1 MPTRKHAAHR
11 DTDEQGAANATPA
24 AQAEGATDPV
34 APAQAE
40 GATDPVAP
48 AQAEGATEE
57 ATQPQAQGATHAA
70 SSLDDIQVPWRK
82 ETATGRT
89 QATAEPAR
97 AGAEATTATEEAVA
111 VDWEA
116 RFKAEQAKADD
127 YFAKWQRAAADLANM
142 RRRHE
147 QERQEYMKQANAW
160 LIADLLPVLDSFDR
174 ALASMPPDLREL
186 TWIDGIVLVERQ
198 LRMVLERAGLT
209 PIEAEGKLF
218 NPTEHEAL
226 LHEESDKPEDTVIS
240 ELQKGYKLHDR
251 VLRPSL
257 VKVAKK

>member
-11 DTDEQGAANATPA
+11 DTDEQGAANATPS

-34 APAQAE
+34 AQ
-40 GATDPVAP
+40 

-57 ATQPQAQGATHAA
+57 ATQPQSQGATHAA
-70 SSLDDIQVPWRK
+70 SLDDLQVPWRK
-82 ETATGRT
+82 ETATGST
-89 QATAEPAR
+89 EAPAESAM
-97 AGAEATTATEEAVA
+97 AGAGAPTATEEAVA

-147 QERQEYMKQANAW
+147 QERQEYMKQANAM
-160 LIADLLPVLDSFDR
+160 LIAELLPVLDSFDR

-198 LRMVLERAGLT
+198 LRMVLERVGLT
-209 PIEAEGKLF
+209 PIEAEGKPF

-226 LHEESDKPEDTVIS
+226 LHEESDKPEDTVIG

-251 VLRPSL
+251 VLRPAL

>member
-11 DTDEQGAANATPA
+11 DTDAQGAANATPS
-24 AQAEGATDPV
+24 AQAAGATDPV
-34 APAQAE
+34 AQAQAE
-40 GATDPVAP
+40 AATDPVPQAQP
-48 AQAEGATEE
+48 AGATDT
-57 ATQPQAQGATHAA
+57 ATPTQAQGATPAA
-70 SSLDDIQVPWRK
+70 SLDDIQVPWRK
-82 ETATGRT
+82 QTATGST
-89 QATAEPAR
+89 EAPAEPAR
-97 AGAEATTATEEAVA
+97 AGVEDPAATEEAV
-111 VDWEA
+111 DWAA

-147 QERQEYMKQANAW
+147 QERQEYMKQANAM
-160 LIADLLPVLDSFDR
+160 LIAELLPVLDSFDR

-209 PIEAEGKLF
+209 PIEAEGKPF

-226 LHEESDKPEDTVIS
+226 LHEESDKPEDTVIG

-251 VLRPSL
+251 VLRPAL

>member
-1 MPTRKHAAHR
+1 MMPTRKHAAHR
-11 DTDEQGAANATPA
+11 DTDAQGAANATPS
-24 AQAEGATDPV
+24 AQAAGATDPV
-34 APAQAE
+34 AQTQAA
-40 GATDPVAP
+40 GATD
-48 AQAEGATEE
+48 T
-57 ATQPQAQGATHAA
+57 ATQAQAQGATPAA
-70 SSLDDIQVPWRK
+70 SLDDIQVPWRK

-89 QATAEPAR
+89 EATAEPAT
-97 AGAEATTATEEAVA
+97 AGAEATATTEEAV
-111 VDWEA
+111 DWAA
-116 RFKAEQAKADD
+116 RFKSEQAKADD

-147 QERQEYMKQANAW
+147 QERQEYMKQANAM
-160 LIADLLPVLDSFDR
+160 LIAELLPVLDSFDR

-209 PIEAEGKLF
+209 PIEAEGKPF

-226 LHEESDKPEDTVIS
+226 LHEESDKPEDTVIG

-251 VLRPSL
+251 VLRPAL

>member
-1 MPTRKHAAHR
+1 MMPTRKHAAHR
-11 DTDEQGAANATPA
+11 DTDEQGAANATPS
-24 AQAEGATDPV
+24 AQAEGTTDPV
-34 APAQAE
+34 AQ
-40 GATDPVAP
+40 TQV
-48 AQAEGATEE
+48 EGATEE
-57 ATQPQAQGATHAA
+57 ATQPQSQGATHAA
-70 SSLDDIQVPWRK
+70 SLDDIQVPWRK
-82 ETATGRT
+82 ETATGRAE
-89 QATAEPAR
+89 ATAEPAM
-97 AGAEATTATEEAVA
+97 AGAEATTATEEA

-127 YFAKWQRAAADLANM
+127 YFAKWQRAAAAMANM

-147 QERQEYMKQANAW
+147 QERQEYMKQANAM
-160 LIADLLPVLDSFDR
+160 LIGELLPVLDSFDR
-174 ALASMPPDLREL
+174 GLASMPHDLREL
-186 TWIDGIVLVERQ
+186 PWLDGIVLVERQ
-198 LRMVLERAGLT
+198 LRMVLERVGLT
-209 PIEAEGKLF
+209 PIEAEGKPF

>member
-11 DTDEQGAANATPA
+11 ETNEQGAANATPSSQAQRATDTVAQSQAGEATDTA
-24 AQAEGATDPV
+24 AQPQAEGAVNTTASV
-34 APAQAE
+34 EAE
-40 GATDPVAP
+40 
-48 AQAEGATEE
+48 
-57 ATQPQAQGATHAA
+57 AA
-70 SSLDDIQVPWRK
+70 MADIQVPWRK
-82 ETATGRT
+82 ETATGST
-89 QATAEPAR
+89 EATAEPAT
-97 AGAEATTATEEAVA
+97 AGAEATTATEEAV
-111 VDWEA
+111 DWGA

-147 QERQEYMKQANAW
+147 QERQEYMKQANAM
-160 LIADLLPVLDSFDR
+160 LIAELLPVLDSFDR

-198 LRMVLERAGLT
+198 LRMVLERAGLR
-209 PIEAEGKLF
+209 PIEAEGKPF

-251 VLRPSL
+251 VLRPAL

>member
-1 MPTRKHAAHR
+1 MMPTRKHAAHR
-11 DTDEQGAANATPA
+11 DTDEQGAANATPS

-34 APAQAE
+34 AQAE
-40 GATDPVAP
+40 
-48 AQAEGATEE
+48 AEGATEE

-70 SSLDDIQVPWRK
+70 SLDDLQVPWRK
-82 ETATGRT
+82 ETATGST
-89 QATAEPAR
+89 EATAEPAM
-97 AGAEATTATEEAVA
+97 AGADATTATEEAVA

-147 QERQEYMKQANAW
+147 QERQEYMKQANAM
-160 LIADLLPVLDSFDR
+160 LIAELLPVLDSFDR

-198 LRMVLERAGLT
+198 LRMVLERVGLT
-209 PIEAEGKLF
+209 PIEAEGKPF

-251 VLRPSL
+251 VLRPAL

>member
-11 DTDEQGAANATPA
+11 ATDAQGAANATPS
-24 AQAEGATDPV
+24 AQAAGATDPV
-34 APAQAE
+34 AQTQAA
-40 GATDPVAP
+40 GATDPVAQT
-48 AQAEGATEE
+48 QAAGATDTG
-57 ATQPQAQGATHAA
+57 TQSQAQGTTPAA
-70 SSLDDIQVPWRK
+70 SLDDIQVPWRK
-82 ETATGRT
+82 ETATGST
-89 QATAEPAR
+89 EATAEPAM
-97 AGAEATTATEEAVA
+97 AGADATTATEEAVNWA
-111 VDWEA
+111 A
-116 RFKAEQAKADD
+116 RFKAEQTKADD

-147 QERQEYMKQANAW
+147 QERQEYMKQANAM
-160 LIADLLPVLDSFDR
+160 LIGELLPVLDSFDR

-198 LRMVLERAGLT
+198 LRMVLERAGLS
-209 PIEAEGKLF
+209 PIEAEGKPF

-240 ELQKGYKLHDR
+240 ELQKGYKLHER

>member
-1 MPTRKHAAHR
+1 MMPTRKHAAHR
-11 DTDEQGAANATPA
+11 ETEEQGAANVTPSSQA
-24 AQAEGATDPV
+24 AGAK
-34 APAQAE
+34 
-40 GATDPVAP
+40 
-48 AQAEGATEE
+48 EE
-57 ATQPQAQGATHAA
+57 ATQPQAEGAKEEAAQPQAEGATHVASAA
-70 SSLDDIQVPWRK
+70 SIDDMQVPWRK
-82 ETATGRT
+82 KTATGST
-89 QATAEPAR
+89 EATAEPAA
-97 AGAEATTATEEAVA
+97 AGGEATTATEEA

-147 QERQEYMKQANAW
+147 QERQEYMKQANAM
-160 LIADLLPVLDSFDR
+160 LIAELLPVLDSFDR

-198 LRMVLERAGLT
+198 LRMVLERAGLR
-209 PIEAEGKLF
+209 PIEAEGKPF

-251 VLRPSL
+251 VLRPAL

>member
-1 MPTRKHAAHR
+1 MPTRKHTAHR
-11 DTDEQGAANATPA
+11 ETGEHGAANAAPSAPA
-24 AQAEGATDPV
+24 EEATDPV
-34 APAQAE
+34 AQAS
-40 GATDPVAP
+40 
-48 AQAEGATEE
+48 AEGATEE
-57 ATQPQAQGATHAA
+57 ATQPQAEGATHAA
-70 SSLDDIQVPWRK
+70 SLDDIQVPWRK
-82 ETATGRT
+82 ERATGST
-89 QATAEPAR
+89 EATAEPAM
-97 AGAEATTATEEAVA
+97 AGAEATTAPEEAVG

-147 QERQEYMKQANAW
+147 QERQEYMKQANAM
-160 LIADLLPVLDSFDR
+160 LIAELLPVLDSFDR

-198 LRMVLERAGLT
+198 LRMVLERTGLR
-209 PIEAEGKLF
+209 PIEAEGKPF

-226 LHEESDKPEDTVIS
+226 LHEESDQPEDTVIG
-240 ELQKGYKLHDR
+240 ELQKGYKLHER
-251 VLRPSL
+251 VLRPAL

>member
-1 MPTRKHAAHR
+1 MMPTRKHAAHR
-11 DTDEQGAANATPA
+11 DTDEQGAANATPS

-34 APAQAE
+34 AQAQA
-40 GATDPVAP
+40 G
-48 AQAEGATEE
+48 GATEE

-89 QATAEPAR
+89 QATAEPAM
-97 AGAEATTATEEAVA
+97 AGAEATATEEAVA

-147 QERQEYMKQANAW
+147 QERQEHMKQANAW
-160 LIADLLPVLDSFDR
+160 LIAELLPVLDSFDR

-186 TWIDGIVLVERQ
+186 TWVDGIVLVERQ

-209 PIEAEGKLF
+209 PIEAEGKPF

-251 VLRPSL
+251 VLRPAL

>member
-11 DTDEQGAANATPA
+11 DTDAQGAANATPS
-24 AQAEGATDPV
+24 AQAAGATDPV
-34 APAQAE
+34 AQAQAE
-40 GATDPVAP
+40 AATDPVAQT
-48 AQAEGATEE
+48 QAAGATDT
-57 ATQPQAQGATHAA
+57 ATQAQAQGATPAA
-70 SSLDDIQVPWRK
+70 SLDDIQVPWRK
-82 ETATGRT
+82 ETATGST
-89 QATAEPAR
+89 EATAEPAM
-97 AGAEATTATEEAVA
+97 ASAEATTTTEEAV
-111 VDWEA
+111 DWAA
-116 RFKAEQAKADD
+116 RFKSEQAKADD

-147 QERQEYMKQANAW
+147 QERQEYMKQANAM
-160 LIADLLPVLDSFDR
+160 LIAELLPVLDSFDR

-209 PIEAEGKLF
+209 PIEAEGKPF

-226 LHEESDKPEDTVIS
+226 LHEESDKPEDTVIG

-251 VLRPSL
+251 VLRPAL

>member
-11 DTDEQGAANATPA
+11 ATNEQGAANATPSS
-24 AQAEGATDPV
+24 QAEGTTD
-34 APAQAE
+34 AAAQPQAG
-40 GATDPVAP
+40 GATDAA
-48 AQAEGATEE
+48 AQPRVE
-57 ATQPQAQGATHAA
+57 GATHAA
-70 SSLDDIQVPWRK
+70 SVEAEAAMADMQVPWRK
-82 ETATGRT
+82 ETAAGSTE
-89 QATAEPAR
+89 ATAEPAT
-97 AGAEATTATEEAVA
+97 AGAEATTATEEAV
-111 VDWEA
+111 DWAA
-116 RFKAEQAKADD
+116 RFKAEQTKADD

-147 QERQEYMKQANAW
+147 QERQEYMKQANAM
-160 LIADLLPVLDSFDR
+160 LIAELLPVLDSFDR

-198 LRMVLERAGLT
+198 LRMVLERAGLV
-209 PIEAEGKLF
+209 PIEAEGKPF

-226 LHEESDKPEDTVIS
+226 LHEESDKPEDTVIG

-251 VLRPSL
+251 VLRPAM

>member
-1 MPTRKHAAHR
+1 MMPTRKHAAHR
-11 DTDEQGAANATPA
+11 DTDEQGAANATPSE
-24 AQAEGATDPV
+24 QAEGTTDPV
-34 APAQAE
+34 AQ
-40 GATDPVAP
+40 V
-48 AQAEGATEE
+48 EGATEE
-57 ATQPQAQGATHAA
+57 ATQPQAQGATHA

-82 ETATGRT
+82 QTATGST
-89 QATAEPAR
+89 QATAEPAM
-97 AGAEATTATEEAVA
+97 AGAEATVTEEAVA

-147 QERQEYMKQANAW
+147 QERQDYMKQANAM
-160 LIADLLPVLDSFDR
+160 LIAELLPVLDSFDR
-174 ALASMPPDLREL
+174 ALVSMPPDLREL

-198 LRMVLERAGLT
+198 LRMVLERVGLT
-209 PIEAEGKLF
+209 PIEAEGKPF
-218 NPTEHEAL
+218 NPTENEAL

-251 VLRPSL
+251 VLRPAL

>member
-1 MPTRKHAAHR
+1 MMPPRKHAAHR
-11 DTDEQGAANATPA
+11 ETDEQGAAHAAPPSPA
-24 AQAEGATDPV
+24 DGTTDT
-34 APAQAE
+34 AA
-40 GATDPVAP
+40 
-48 AQAEGATEE
+48 
-57 ATQPQAQGATHAA
+57 QPQADVATDAA
-70 SSLDDIQVPWRK
+70 VQARTEAATNTTAAAAEARGSIDDLQVPWRK
-82 ETATGRT
+82 QRPAGSTPAEV
-89 QATAEPAR
+89 TAEQAK
-97 AGAEATTATEEAVA
+97 AGAEATTATEEA

-147 QERQEYMKQANAW
+147 QERQEYMKQANAM
-160 LIADLLPVLDSFDR
+160 LIAELLQVLDSFDR
-174 ALASMPPDLREL
+174 ALVSMPPDLREL

-209 PIEAEGKLF
+209 PIEAEGRPF

-226 LHEESDKPEDTVIS
+226 LHEESDKPEDTVIG

-251 VLRPSL
+251 VLRPAL

>member
-1 MPTRKHAAHR
+1 M
-11 DTDEQGAANATPA
+11 
-24 AQAEGATDPV
+24 AQAQSEAATDPV
-34 APAQAE
+34 AQAQAA
-40 GATDPVAP
+40 GATDPI
-48 AQAEGATEE
+48 AQAQAAGATDTT
-57 ATQPQAQGATHAA
+57 TQPQAQGATPAA
-70 SSLDDIQVPWRK
+70 SLDDIQVPWRK
-82 ETATGRT
+82 ERATGST
-89 QATAEPAR
+89 EATTTP
-97 AGAEATTATEEAVA
+97 AGAEATTATEET

-147 QERQEYMKQANAW
+147 QERQEYIKQANAM
-160 LIADLLPVLDSFDR
+160 LIAELLPVLDSFDR

-209 PIEAEGKLF
+209 PIEAEGKPF

-226 LHEESDKPEDTVIS
+226 LHEESDKPEDTVIG
-240 ELQKGYKLHDR
+240 ELQKGYKLYDR
-251 VLRPSL
+251 VLRPAL

>member
-1 MPTRKHAAHR
+1 MMPTRKHAAHR
-11 DTDEQGAANATPA
+11 DTDEQGAANATPS

-34 APAQAE
+34 AQ
-40 GATDPVAP
+40 

-89 QATAEPAR
+89 QATAEPAM
-97 AGAEATTATEEAVA
+97 AGAEATATEEAVA

-147 QERQEYMKQANAW
+147 QERQEYMKQANAM
-160 LIADLLPVLDSFDR
+160 LIAELLPVLDSFDR
-174 ALASMPPDLREL
+174 ALVSMPPDLREL

-209 PIEAEGKLF
+209 PIAAEGQPF

-240 ELQKGYKLHDR
+240 ELQKGYKLHER
-251 VLRPSL
+251 VLRPAL

>member
-1 MPTRKHAAHR
+1 MPPRKQAAHR
-11 DTDEQGAANATPA
+11 EANDQEAANAAPPSQPEGAADTA
-24 AQAEGATDPV
+24 ASAQAEGAADT
-34 APAQAE
+34 AASAQAG
-40 GATDPVAP
+40 GAI
-48 AQAEGATEE
+48 
-57 ATQPQAQGATHAA
+57 
-70 SSLDDIQVPWRK
+70 DDLRVPWRK
-82 ETATGRT
+82 ERLAGSTTA
-89 QATAEPAR
+89 AAAAEP
-97 AGAEATTATEEAVA
+97 ATTATEEA

-147 QERQEYMKQANAW
+147 QERQEYMKQANAM
-160 LIADLLPVLDSFDR
+160 LIAELLPVLDSFDR

-209 PIEAEGKLF
+209 PIAAEGQPF

-226 LHEESDKPEDTVIS
+226 LHEESDKPEDTIIG
-240 ELQKGYKLHDR
+240 ELQKGYKLYDR
-251 VLRPSL
+251 VLRPAL

>member
-1 MPTRKHAAHR
+1 MMPTRKHAAHR
-11 DTDEQGAANATPA
+11 DTDEQGAANTTPS

-34 APAQAE
+34 AQAQE
-40 GATDPVAP
+40 
-48 AQAEGATEE
+48 EGATEE
-57 ATQPQAQGATHAA
+57 ATRPQAQGATHAA
-70 SSLDDIQVPWRK
+70 SLDDIQVPWRK
-82 ETATGRT
+82 QTATGST
-89 QATAEPAR
+89 EATAQPAM
-97 AGAEATTATEEAVA
+97 AGAEATTASEEAVA

-147 QERQEYMKQANAW
+147 QERQEYMKQANAM
-160 LIADLLPVLDSFDR
+160 LIAELLPVLDSFDR

-198 LRMVLERAGLT
+198 LRMVLERVGLT
-209 PIEAEGKLF
+209 PIEAEGKPF

-226 LHEESDKPEDTVIS
+226 LHEESDKPEDTVIG

-251 VLRPSL
+251 VLRPAL

>member
-11 DTDEQGAANATPA
+11 DTDAQGAANATPS
-24 AQAEGATDPV
+24 AQAAGATDPV
-34 APAQAE
+34 AQAQTEA
-40 GATDPVAP
+40 ATDPVAQ
-48 AQAEGATEE
+48 AQAAGATDTTTT
-57 ATQPQAQGATHAA
+57 TQPQAQGQAQGATPAA
-70 SSLDDIQVPWRK
+70 SLDDIQVPWRK
-82 ETATGRT
+82 ETATGST
-89 QATAEPAR
+89 EAT
-97 AGAEATTATEEAVA
+97 AGAEATTATEETVA

-147 QERQEYMKQANAW
+147 QERQEYMKQANAM
-160 LIADLLPVLDSFDR
+160 LIAELLPVLDSFDR

-209 PIEAEGKLF
+209 PIEAEGKPF

-240 ELQKGYKLHDR
+240 ELQKGYKLHER
-251 VLRPSL
+251 VLRPAL

>member
-11 DTDEQGAANATPA
+11 DTDAQGAANATPSSK
-24 AQAEGATDPV
+24 AEGATDPV
-34 APAQAE
+34 AQAE
-40 GATDPVAP
+40 GAT
-48 AQAEGATEE
+48 QE
-57 ATQPQAQGATHAA
+57 ATQPQAERATNTAA
-70 SSLDDIQVPWRK
+70 SLDDIQVPWRK
-82 ETATGRT
+82 ERATGST
-89 QATAEPAR
+89 EATAEPAT
-97 AGAEATTATEEAVA
+97 AGAEATTATEEA

-147 QERQEYMKQANAW
+147 QERQEYMKQANAM
-160 LIADLLPVLDSFDR
+160 LIAELLPVLDSFDR

-198 LRMVLERAGLT
+198 LRLVLERAGLM
-209 PIEAEGKLF
+209 PIEAEGKPF

-226 LHEESDKPEDTVIS
+226 LHEESDKPEDTVIG

-251 VLRPSL
+251 VLRPAL